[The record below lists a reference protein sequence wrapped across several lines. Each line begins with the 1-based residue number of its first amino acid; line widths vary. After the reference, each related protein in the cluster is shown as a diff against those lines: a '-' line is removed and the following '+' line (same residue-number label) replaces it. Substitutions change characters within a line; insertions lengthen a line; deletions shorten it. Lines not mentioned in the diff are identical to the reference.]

1 MQLFDRRF
9 LDVSLTVQGIANEP
23 AENPALG
30 TQYIVG
36 ENPTGAFASATA
48 NKIARYDGSKWRFT
62 TPKAGRLEVLN
73 ASTSEILRFNG
84 TEWEAVAY
92 TGGEAVLPVI
102 NIVPTGTT
110 LPATASVGDK
120 FLKTDDAKLYT
131 ANAVNTWGTG
141 VLTANGDRYA
151 SSTDFK
157 IYQSDGEKVEGET
170 VAQGASFLNKAD
182 NYLYVYDTDFVRA
195 STDKAKIVETHTLT
209 AAEATAKSFNLA
221 NAIKSGEET
230 NIMLFLNGMPQIAG
244 TDFTA
249 SGSTISWNGKN
260 LDSEIGLIED
270 DVFIIHYVK
279 A

>member
-23 AENPALG
+23 ASNPTVG

-36 ENPTGAFASATA
+36 STPTGAFAGATA

-73 ASTSEILRFNG
+73 ASTSEILRYNG

-92 TGGEAVLPVI
+92 TGGEAVLPVLAI
-102 NIVPTGTT
+102 ISTGTT
-110 LPATASVGDK
+110 LPATAAKGDK

-131 ANAVNTWGTG
+131 ATDTDTWNNG
-141 VLTANGDRYA
+141 VLAANGDRYA

-157 IYQSDGEKVEGET
+157 IYESDGEKVEGET
-170 VAQGASFLNKAD
+170 VAQGATFLNKED
-182 NYLYVYDTDFVRA
+182 GYLYVYDTDFVRA
-195 STDKAKIVETHTLT
+195 STDKTKSVETHVLT
-209 AAEATAKSFNLA
+209 AAEATAKSFNLS
-221 NAIKSGEET
+221 NAVKTGEET
-230 NIMLFLNGMPQIAG
+230 NIMLFVNGIPQIAG
-244 TDFTA
+244 TDFTV
-249 SGSTISWNGKN
+249 SGSNISWNGKG
-260 LDSEIGLIED
+260 LDDIELIED
-270 DVFIIHYVK
+270 DVFIVHYVK